1 MAVSTPEAALL
12 RDLGLARGEI
22 AYHGIFTVEDQ
33 IGRGSDADVYRVVW
47 QGIPVAAKVFH
58 PRHDQADVEGRDK
71 NLRRF
76 GAEIARLSQLHHP
89 NLCQVLGVAVTADR
103 HLPLLV
109 VELFDHTLCQC
120 SVGADRF
127 DHVALLSFLADAVAG
142 VRYLHS
148 RDPPVIHRDLTLRNV
163 LIKGQIA
170 KLCDFGCARL
180 RPTSPADLVGFL
192 PDLTACPGNVLYM
205 APEALQNPPV
215 YDESLDIFSF
225 GVLATSVVT
234 GVEPSTDLHTSP
246 RTIIRQVERADGTS
260 EENVTA
266 ITEVERRCV
275 DLRRIPDSHPLKP
288 AIFRCLAVVAEDRPK
303 AEELHE
309 LVLDTV
315 KVARGLSPPH
325 LSNVPPA
332 VVRRLDCIS
341 QQLTQQ
347 ATSITALSARSDTLE
362 EQLTE
367 AITNNQTTTQQQL
380 TATQQQLTATREQ
393 VSTIQAEQ
401 SSATQRLTEHLEAI
415 AENQTM
421 TQQQLTATQHTIHNE
436 QTTTNRRVQTL
447 ADQLRDTNEKTSR
460 QMTTLADQISAVSG
474 QLTTMS
480 ASTHQLQIRPTTAP
494 ESLSCSASATASA
507 TTAVVPVS
515 SPIAAQDSHSS
526 SASATALALAP
537 ASPTATRP
545 QVMPTSAPE
554 SLSSSASATASV
566 TTATVPVSSPI
577 AAQDSQSSSA
587 SATAPA
593 VTGSPTVT
601 RAQATAAVSTAVSSV
616 GRGYHVLP
624 AMPTPT
630 QIANIRIRRKWNKS
644 EVQQHG
650 NHARLATY
658 SDKLVAVWYDGV
670 NITKMMETSDLQ
682 TWHSIDL
689 PSEYS
694 KLTAPSLASHGGM
707 LYMYCVTLPK
717 STNRWVH
724 SILQYCDTPDNGDG
738 GRSGGDGGQW
748 SKLTDV
754 SHCLHGWC
762 TLHVGADAISLYGGK
777 HDETH
782 HNHVSTYSLGSQQ
795 WSSSSPSN
803 ASLVLPSLPL
813 PCTSASLVPFPD
825 SLYLVGGPT
834 GCFLK
839 HHDGRW
845 VSTSPR

>member
-537 ASPTATRP
+537 ASPTATRL
-545 QVMPTSAPE
+545 QVRPTTAPE
-554 SLSSSASATASV
+554 SLSSPASPMSSA
-566 TTATVPVSSPI
+566 TTAT
-577 AAQDSQSSSA
+577 
-587 SATAPA
+587 
-593 VTGSPTVT
+593 
-601 RAQATAAVSTAVSSV
+601 
-616 GRGYHVLP
+616 
-624 AMPTPT
+624 
-630 QIANIRIRRKWNKS
+630 WNKS

>member
-537 ASPTATRP
+537 ASPTATR
-545 QVMPTSAPE
+545 VRPTTAPE
-554 SLSSSASATASV
+554 SLSSPASPMSSA
-566 TTATVPVSSPI
+566 TTAT
-577 AAQDSQSSSA
+577 
-587 SATAPA
+587 
-593 VTGSPTVT
+593 
-601 RAQATAAVSTAVSSV
+601 
-616 GRGYHVLP
+616 
-624 AMPTPT
+624 
-630 QIANIRIRRKWNKS
+630 WNKS

>member
-12 RDLGLARGEI
+12 RDLGLGRGEI

-76 GAEIARLSQLHHP
+76 GAEIARLSKLHHP

-103 HLPLLV
+103 HLPVLV
-109 VELFDHTLCQC
+109 VELFDHTLCEC

-246 RTIIRQVERADGTS
+246 RTIIRQVERADGTR
-260 EENVTA
+260 EETVTA
-266 ITEVERRCV
+266 ITEVERRGV
-275 DLRRIPDSHPLKP
+275 DLERIPDGHPLKP

-303 AEELHE
+303 AEELHDI
-309 LVLDTV
+309 VLDTV
-315 KVARGLSPPH
+315 KVARGFSP
-325 LSNVPPA
+325 L
-332 VVRRLDCIS
+332 
-341 QQLTQQ
+341 
-347 ATSITALSARSDTLE
+347 
-362 EQLTE
+362 
-367 AITNNQTTTQQQL
+367 
-380 TATQQQLTATREQ
+380 Q
-393 VSTIQAEQ
+393 V
-401 SSATQRLTEHLEAI
+401 
-415 AENQTM
+415 
-421 TQQQLTATQHTIHNE
+421 
-436 QTTTNRRVQTL
+436 
-447 ADQLRDTNEKTSR
+447 
-460 QMTTLADQISAVSG
+460 
-474 QLTTMS
+474 
-480 ASTHQLQIRPTTAP
+480 RPTTAP
-494 ESLSCSASATASA
+494 EGLSSSASATASA
-507 TTAVVPVS
+507 TTAMVPVS
-515 SPIAAQDSHSS
+515 SPIAAQD
-526 SASATALALAP
+526 
-537 ASPTATRP
+537 R
-545 QVMPTSAPE
+545 
-554 SLSSSASATASV
+554 
-566 TTATVPVSSPI
+566 
-577 AAQDSQSSSA
+577 QSSSA

-601 RAQATAAVSTAVSSV
+601 RVTPSTAPESLSSSASATASAATATVPVSSPIAAQDSRASSASASAPATASATATRAEATAAASTAVSSV

-630 QIANIRIRRKWNKS
+630 QIANIKKRRKWNKVVGGPGKS
-644 EVQQHG
+644 FFKFWNTSRPEVPPHG
-650 NHARLATY
+650 KHAMLATY
-658 SDKLVAVWYDGV
+658 SDKLVAMWYDGAYV
-670 NITKMMETSDLQ
+670 TKITETSDLQ
-682 TWHSIDL
+682 TWRSIDL

-694 KLTAPSLASHGGM
+694 KLAGPSLASHGGM
-707 LYMYCVTLPK
+707 LYMYCLTLSK
-717 STNRWVH
+717 STNTWVR

-738 GRSGGDGGQW
+738 GRSGGGGGGGGGQW
-748 SKLTDV
+748 TKLMDV
-754 SHCLHGWC
+754 SHCRHDWC
-762 TLHVGADAISLYGGK
+762 TLHACHDAISLYGGS
-777 HDETH
+777 HDLSNH
-782 HNHVSTYSLGSQQ
+782 KHVSTYSLASKQ
-795 WSSSSPSN
+795 WSSSASSN
-803 ASLVLPSLPL
+803 ASLVLPSLPQ
-813 PCTSASLVPFPD
+813 PCSKASLVSFPD
-825 SLYLVGGPT
+825 SLYLVGGNT
-834 GCFLK
+834 GCFFK

-845 VSTSPR
+845 VSTSPPDRGDLKLSAACALSDHSMVICPNAPFTECVVHDISSGQVHPLPAVPKYSYCTPSLTLFGSTLVLSVCGPHSSGSLYTLDMSV